1 MLQPWLPV
9 PSDSDFSIHNLPFG
23 IFSDDRPARPG
34 LAIGPWIVDL
44 AAAYA
49 LNMFPFHPEAGSAF
63 RKPVLN
69 DLIAHGRGFSEY
81 VRHVIQAAL
90 CDRDSVLNQFSDHL
104 LIPQKK
110 AQMHMPL
117 KVGNYTDFY
126 SSEEHAFSVGQI
138 FRPENPLFPNWK
150 HLPVAYH
157 GRASSIVVS
166 GTPVARPWG
175 QTGQA
180 SGIPAFKPTKALDYE
195 LELAFVIGRDS
206 NIGQPVS
213 VGEAEDH
220 IFGLLLFNDWSARD
234 IQRWEY
240 QPLGPFTSKN
250 FASGVSPWIVT
261 WEALQHFR
269 VPAPQQEPEPLPY
282 LAHGPRRNFDLSLS
296 VSIKPDRE
304 DEVLVCQTNAR
315 NIYWTAAQQIAH
327 HTITGCNLQTG
338 DLLATGTISGSEIS
352 QKGCLLEATLNG
364 TQAVKLRNDVERR
377 FLEDHDEVIMRGF
390 GQNGDIRIGFGE
402 LRGKILP
409 ALAPAIT

>member
-23 IFSDDRPARPG
+23 IFSDERPARAG
-34 LAIGPWIVDL
+34 VAIGDWVVDL
-44 AAAYA
+44 ASAYG
-49 LNMFPFHPEAGSAF
+49 LNMFPHYPEAGSAF

-69 DLIAHGRGFSEY
+69 ELVALGRGFSEY
-81 VRHVIQAAL
+81 VRKIVQTAL
-90 CDRDSVLNQFSDHL
+90 CDRESVLNRYSDHL
-104 LIPQKK
+104 LIPQKNV
-110 AQMHMPL
+110 QMHMPL

-166 GTPVARPWG
+166 GTPVPRPRG
-175 QTGQA
+175 QIGQA
-180 SGIPAFKPTKALDYE
+180 NGTPAFKPTNALDYE
-195 LELAFVIGRDS
+195 LELAWVIGKDS
-206 NIGQPVS
+206 SVGQPVPIA
-213 VGEAEDH
+213 EAENY

-261 WEALQHFR
+261 WEALQPFR
-269 VPAPQQEPEPLPY
+269 VPAPQQQPEPLPY
-282 LAHGPRRNFDLSLS
+282 LAHHPRQNFDLSLS
-296 VSIKPDRE
+296 VSIRPGSGE
-304 DEVLVCQTNAR
+304 EFSICQTNAR
-315 NIYWTAAQQIAH
+315 GIYWTAAQQIAH
-327 HTITGCNLQTG
+327 HTVTGCNMQTG
-338 DLLATGTISGSEIS
+338 DLLATGTISGENIS

-364 TQAVKLRNDVERR
+364 TQPVELGEGIERR
-377 FLEDHDEVIMRGF
+377 FLEDYDEVIMRGF
-390 GQNGDIRIGFGE
+390 GQNENVRVGFGE
-402 LRGKILP
+402 LSGKVLP
-409 ALAPAIT
+409 ALP

>member
-1 MLQPWLPV
+1 MAHSWLPI
-9 PSDSDFSIHNLPFG
+9 PTDSDFSIHNLPFG
-23 IFSDDRPARPG
+23 IFSDERPARAG
-34 LAIGPWIVDL
+34 VAIGNWVLDL

-49 LNMFPFHPEAGSAF
+49 LNMFPHYPEAVSVF

-69 DLIAHGRGFSEY
+69 DLIALGRDFSEY
-81 VRHVIQAAL
+81 VRKTIQIAL
-90 CDRDSVLNQFSDHL
+90 TDQESVLKQHADHL
-104 LIPQKK
+104 LIPQKDL
-110 AQMHMPL
+110 QMHMPL

-166 GTPVARPWG
+166 GTPVRRPWG

-180 SGIPAFKPTKALDYE
+180 SGIPVFKPTNALDYE
-195 LELAFVIGRDS
+195 LEIAFVIGKDS
-206 NIGQPVS
+206 VIGQPVPA
-213 VGEAEDH
+213 GDAEGY

-261 WEALQHFR
+261 WEALQPFR
-269 VPAPQQEPEPLPY
+269 VPAPRQAPEPLPY
-282 LAHGPRRNFDLSLS
+282 LSHEPRFNFDLSLS
-296 VSIKPDRE
+296 VDIKPEHGQEWR
-304 DEVLVCQTNAR
+304 VCQTNTSH
-315 NIYWTAAQQIAH
+315 IYWTAAQQIAH
-327 HTITGCNLQTG
+327 HTVTGCNLQTG
-338 DLLATGTISGSEIS
+338 DLLATGTISGKDIS

-364 TQAVKLRNDVERR
+364 TQPIKPDEGPERR
-377 FLEDHDEVIMRGF
+377 FLEDYDEVVMRGF
-390 GQNGDIRIGFGE
+390 GQNGNIRVGFGE
-402 LRGKILP
+402 LRGKVLP
-409 ALAPAIT
+409 ALPVA

>member
-9 PSDSDFSIHNLPFG
+9 PPDSDFSIHNLPFG
-23 IFSDDRPARPG
+23 IFSDERPARPG
-34 LAIGPWIVDL
+34 LAIGHWVVDL

-49 LNMFPFHPEAGSAF
+49 LNMFPHYPEAGSAF

-69 DLIAHGRGFSEY
+69 DLIARGRGFSEY
-81 VRHVIQAAL
+81 VRHIIQAAL
-90 CDRDSVLNQFSDHL
+90 CDRESVLHQFSDHL

-110 AQMHMPL
+110 VQMHMPL

-126 SSEEHAFSVGQI
+126 SSEEHAFSVGKI
-138 FRPENPLFPNWK
+138 FRPESPLFPNWK

-166 GTPVARPWG
+166 GTPVPRPRG

-180 SGIPAFKPTKALDYE
+180 SGIPAFKPTNALDYE
-195 LELAFVIGRDS
+195 LELAFVIGKDS
-206 NIGQPVS
+206 TIGQPVS
-213 VGEAEDH
+213 VAEAEDY
-220 IFGLLLFNDWSARD
+220 IFGMLLFNDWSARD

-269 VPAPQQEPEPLPY
+269 VPTPPQEPEPLPY
-282 LAHGPRRNFDLSLS
+282 LVHHPRQNFDLSLS
-296 VSIKPDRE
+296 VSIKPGDG
-304 DEVLVCQTNAR
+304 DEFLVCQTNASG
-315 NIYWTAAQQIAH
+315 IYWTAAQQIAH
-327 HTITGCNLQTG
+327 HTVTGCNLQTG
-338 DLLATGTISGSEIS
+338 DLLATGTISGNDIS

-364 TQAVKLRNDVERR
+364 TQPVKPREGIERR
-377 FLEDHDEVIMRGF
+377 FLEDHDEVIMCGY
-390 GQNGDIRIGFGE
+390 GQKTDVRVGFGE
-402 LRGKILP
+402 LRGKVLP
-409 ALAPAIT
+409 ALPTP

>member
-9 PSDSDFSIHNLPFG
+9 PPDSDFSIHNLPFG
-23 IFSDDRPARPG
+23 IFSDERPARAG
-34 LAIGPWIVDL
+34 LAIGDWVVDL

-49 LNMFPFHPEAGSAF
+49 LNMLPQHPEAGSVF

-69 DLIAHGRGFSEY
+69 DLIALGRGFSEY
-81 VRHVIQAAL
+81 VRKVIQAAL
-90 CDRDSVLNQFSDHL
+90 CDRESVLHQFSDHL

-166 GTPVARPWG
+166 GTPVPRPWG

-180 SGIPAFKPTKALDYE
+180 SGTPVFKPTNALDYE
-195 LELAFVIGRDS
+195 LELAFVIGKES
-206 NIGQPVS
+206 TIGQPVS
-213 VGEAEDH
+213 IADAEDH
-220 IFGLLLFNDWSARD
+220 IFGMVLFNDWSARD

-250 FASGVSPWIVT
+250 FASGISPWIVT
-261 WEALQHFR
+261 WDALQHFR
-269 VPAPQQEPEPLPY
+269 VPAPPQHPDPLPY
-282 LAHGPRRNFDLSLS
+282 LAHTPRENFDLSLS
-296 VSIKPDRE
+296 VAISPG
-304 DEVLVCQTNAR
+304 DEEEFLVCQTNAH

-327 HTITGCNLQTG
+327 HTVTGCNLQTG
-338 DLLATGTISGSEIS
+338 DLLATGTISGTGLS
-352 QKGCLLEATLNG
+352 QKGCLLEATING
-364 TQAVKLRNDVERR
+364 TRSVTLHDGIERR

-390 GQNGDIRIGFGE
+390 GQSGGIRIGFGE
-402 LRGKILP
+402 LRGRVLP
-409 ALAPAIT
+409 ALP

>member
-9 PSDSDFSIHNLPFG
+9 APDSDFSIHNLPFG
-23 IFSDDRPARPG
+23 IFSDDRPARAG
-34 LAIGPWIVDL
+34 VAIGNWVVDL
-44 AAAYA
+44 ATAYG
-49 LNMFPFHPEAGSAF
+49 LNMFPHYPEAGSAF

-69 DLIAHGRGFSEY
+69 ELVALGRSFSDY
-81 VRHVIQAAL
+81 VRKIIQTAL
-90 CDRDSVLNQFSDHL
+90 CDRESVLHQYSDHL

-110 AQMHMPL
+110 VQMHMPL

-166 GTPVARPWG
+166 GTPIPRPRG
-175 QTGQA
+175 QIGQVD
-180 SGIPAFKPTKALDYE
+180 GTPAFKPTHALDYE
-195 LELAFVIGRDS
+195 LELAWVIGKDS
-206 NIGQPVS
+206 AVGQSVPVA
-213 VGEAEDH
+213 EAEDY

-261 WEALQHFR
+261 WEALQPFR
-269 VPAPQQEPEPLPY
+269 VPAPLQQPQPLPY
-282 LAHGPRRNFDLSLS
+282 LAHHPRQNFDLSLS
-296 VSIKPDRE
+296 VGVRPGHGE
-304 DEVLVCQTNAR
+304 EFLVCQTNAR
-315 NIYWTAAQQIAH
+315 DIYWTAAQQIAH
-327 HTITGCNLQTG
+327 HTVTGCNMQIG
-338 DLLATGTISGSEIS
+338 DLLATGTISGKNIT

-364 TQAVKLRNDVERR
+364 TQPVKLGENIERR
-377 FLEDHDEVIMRGF
+377 FLEDDDEVIMRGF
-390 GQNGDIRIGFGE
+390 GQNANVRVGFGE
-402 LRGKILP
+402 LRGKVLP
-409 ALAPAIT
+409 ALP

>member
-1 MLQPWLPV
+1 MLNPWLPV

-23 IFSDDRPARPG
+23 IFSDERPARAG
-34 LAIGPWIVDL
+34 VAIGDWIVDL
-44 AAAYA
+44 ATAYG
-49 LNMFPFHPEAGSAF
+49 LNMFPHYPEAGSAF

-69 DLIAHGRGFSEY
+69 ELIALGRGFSEY
-81 VRHVIQAAL
+81 VRTIIQTAL
-90 CDRDSVLNQFSDHL
+90 CDHESVLKQYSDHL
-104 LIPQKK
+104 LIPQKS
-110 AQMHMPL
+110 AQTHMPL

-166 GTPVARPWG
+166 GTPVPRPRG
-175 QTGQA
+175 QIGQA
-180 SGIPAFKPTKALDYE
+180 NGTPAFKPTNALDYE
-195 LELAFVIGRDS
+195 LELAWVIGKDS
-206 NIGQPVS
+206 PVGRP
-213 VGEAEDH
+213 VPIADAEDY

-269 VPAPQQEPEPLPY
+269 VPAPEQQPEPLPY
-282 LAHGPRRNFDLSLS
+282 LVHHPRQNFDLSLS
-296 VSIKPDRE
+296 VGIKPANSE
-304 DEVLVCQTNAR
+304 EFPICQTNAR
-315 NIYWTAAQQIAH
+315 GIYWTAAQQIAH
-327 HTITGCNLQTG
+327 HTVTGCNLQTG
-338 DLLATGTISGSEIS
+338 DLLATGTISGKGIS

-364 TQAVKLRNDVERR
+364 KQPVKLCNGIERR

-390 GQNGDIRIGFGE
+390 GQHAHVRIGFGE
-402 LRGKILP
+402 LRGKVLP
-409 ALAPAIT
+409 ALP

>member
-1 MLQPWLPV
+1 MLQSWLPV

-23 IFSDDRPARPG
+23 IFSDERPARAG
-34 LAIGPWIVDL
+34 LAIGEWVVDL

-49 LNMFPFHPEAGSAF
+49 LNMFPHYPEAGSAF

-69 DLIAHGRGFSEY
+69 DLIALGRGFSEY
-81 VRHVIQAAL
+81 VRKIVQAAL
-90 CDRDSVLNQFSDHL
+90 CDRESALNQFSDHL
-104 LIPQKK
+104 LVPLKSV
-110 AQMHMPL
+110 QMHMPL

-126 SSEEHAFSVGQI
+126 SSEEHAFSVGQM

-166 GTPVARPWG
+166 GTPVPRPWG
-175 QTGQA
+175 QTGQP
-180 SGIPAFKPTKALDYE
+180 GGVPAFKPTNALDYE
-195 LELAFVIGRDS
+195 LELAFVIGKDS
-206 NIGQPVS
+206 AIGRPVA
-213 VGEAEDH
+213 VAEAEDY

-250 FASGVSPWIVT
+250 FASSVSPWIVT

-269 VPAPQQEPEPLPY
+269 VPAPPQEPEPLPY
-282 LAHGPRRNFDLSLS
+282 LAHSPRQNFDLSLS
-296 VSIKPDRE
+296 VSIKPNNGE
-304 DEVLVCQTNAR
+304 EFLVCKTHSR

-327 HTITGCNLQTG
+327 HTVTGCNLQPG
-338 DLLATGTISGSEIS
+338 DLLATGTISGREIN

-364 TQAVKLRNDVERR
+364 TQPVMLKNGVERR

-390 GQNGDIRIGFGE
+390 GQKGDIRVGFGG
-402 LRGKILP
+402 LRGQVLP
-409 ALAPAIT
+409 ALHSFP

>member
-9 PSDSDFSIHNLPFG
+9 PPDSDFSIHNLPFG
-23 IFSDDRPARPG
+23 IFSDERPARAG
-34 LAIGPWIVDL
+34 LAIGDWIVDL

-49 LNMFPFHPEAGSAF
+49 LNMFPQHPEAGSVF

-69 DLIAHGRGFSEY
+69 DLVALGRGFSEY
-81 VRHVIQAAL
+81 VRKVIQAAL
-90 CDRDSVLNQFSDHL
+90 CDRESVLHQFSDHL
-104 LIPQKK
+104 LIPQKN
-110 AQMHMPL
+110 AQMRMPL

-150 HLPVAYH
+150 YLPVAYH

-166 GTPVARPWG
+166 GTPVPRPCG

-180 SGIPAFKPTKALDYE
+180 SGTPVFKPTHALDYE
-195 LELAFVIGRDS
+195 LELAFVIGKES
-206 NIGQPVS
+206 AVGQPVS
-213 VGEAEDH
+213 IAEAEDH
-220 IFGLLLFNDWSARD
+220 IFGMLLFNDWSARD

-261 WEALQHFR
+261 WDALRHFR
-269 VPAPQQEPEPLPY
+269 VPAPPQHPDPLPY
-282 LAHGPRRNFDLSLS
+282 LAHNPRDNFDLSLS
-296 VSIKPDRE
+296 VAIRPGDGE
-304 DEVLVCQTNAR
+304 EFLVCQTNAR

-327 HTITGCNLQTG
+327 HTVTGCNLQTG
-338 DLLATGTISGSEIS
+338 DLLATGTISGTGLS
-352 QKGCLLEATLNG
+352 QKGCLLEATRNG
-364 TQAVKLRNDVERR
+364 AQPVKLRDGIERR

-390 GQNGDIRIGFGE
+390 GQSGSIRVGFGA
-402 LRGKILP
+402 LRGKVLP
-409 ALAPAIT
+409 AVQ

>member
-9 PSDSDFSIHNLPFG
+9 SPDSDFSIHNLPFG
-23 IFSDDRPARPG
+23 IFSDERPARAG
-34 LAIGPWIVDL
+34 LAIGDWVVDL

-49 LNMFPFHPEAGSAF
+49 LNMFPQYPEAGSVF

-69 DLIAHGRGFSEY
+69 DLIALGRGFSEY
-81 VRHVIQAAL
+81 VRKIIQAAL
-90 CDRDSVLNQFSDHL
+90 CDRESVLHQFSDHL
-104 LIPQKK
+104 LIPQNK
-110 AQMHMPL
+110 AQMRMPL

-166 GTPVARPWG
+166 GTPVPRPCG

-180 SGIPAFKPTKALDYE
+180 SGTPVFKPTNALDYE
-195 LELAFVIGRDS
+195 LELAFVIGKES
-206 NIGQPVS
+206 ANGQPVPIA
-213 VGEAEDH
+213 EAEDH
-220 IFGLLLFNDWSARD
+220 IFGMLLFNDWSARD

-250 FASGVSPWIVT
+250 FASGISPWIVT
-261 WEALQHFR
+261 WDALQHFR
-269 VPAPQQEPEPLPY
+269 VPAPQQHPDPLPY
-282 LAHGPRRNFDLSLS
+282 LAHTPRENFDLSLS
-296 VSIKPDRE
+296 VAIRPGDGE
-304 DEVLVCQTNAR
+304 EYLVCQTSAR

-338 DLLATGTISGSEIS
+338 DLLATGTISGTELS
-352 QKGCLLEATLNG
+352 QKGCLLEATING
-364 TQAVKLRNDVERR
+364 TRPVNLRDGIERR
-377 FLEDHDEVIMRGF
+377 FLEDRDEVIMRGF
-390 GQNGDIRIGFGE
+390 GQRDGIRIGFGA
-402 LRGKILP
+402 LRGRVLP
-409 ALAPAIT
+409 AVP